1 MSAGTSAPDTRS
13 RTMVIVPPVDINN
26 TLLIA
31 FFVFDAS
38 LRLQRYYKIC
48 IYAKK
53 VVLLHK
59 IFQKVTTKLLIIDSD
74 ISLSIVL
81 CDYLASRGYK
91 AQHVAQAREA
101 FVQLDQSHYDMVLME
116 MQNVGMNGYE
126 LLREIRHRYAQLPI
140 IVLTTRSERE
150 AQMKAFQLG
159 CDDYQLKPFSMD
171 LLICR
176 IEAILRRVRRDEEN
190 KQRVFELDGHIFD
203 AVHQIFDGQ
212 HLSGRES
219 ELLLMLCRHQDEI
232 VDRHR
237 ILASL
242 WKEDNA
248 FTSRSLGVFIN
259 HLRSFLRPIG
269 YTILAVRGKG
279 YKLVRQEEGQKR

>member
-1 MSAGTSAPDTRS
+1 M
-13 RTMVIVPPVDINN
+13 
-26 TLLIA
+26 
-31 FFVFDAS
+31 
-38 LRLQRYYKIC
+38 
-48 IYAKK
+48 
-53 VVLLHK
+53 
-59 IFQKVTTKLLIIDSD
+59 TTKILLIDSD
-74 ISLSIVL
+74 ISLSMVL
-81 CDYLASRGYK
+81 CDYLVSRGYK
-91 AQHVAQAREA
+91 AQHVVHARDA
-101 FVQLDQSHYDMVLME
+101 FRQLDQAHYDLVLME
-116 MQNVGMNGYE
+116 MQNIGMNGYE
-126 LLREIRHRYAQLPI
+126 LLREIRHRYPLLPVI
-140 IVLTTRSERE
+140 ILTTRGERE

-176 IEAILRRVRRDEEN
+176 IEAVMRRIRHDEES

-203 AVHQIFDGQ
+203 AVHQQFDGQ

-237 ILASL
+237 ILSSL

-259 HLRSFLRPIG
+259 HLRVYLRPIG
-269 YTILAVRGKG
+269 YNILAIRGKG
-279 YKLVRQEEGQKR
+279 YRLVKQ